1 MKQGYSHLHMGLIG
15 EHLSHSFSA
24 PIHGQL
30 ADYSYELFELAPQEV
45 GDFVRNSPLDGFN
58 VTIPYK
64 QTVLPYLD
72 TISDEAT
79 RIGSVNTVVRH
90 KDGTVHGYNTDY
102 FGFRTMLLSSG
113 IPYQGKKALIL
124 GTGGASLTVRTV
136 LEDLNVGEIITVG
149 RRSEN
154 NYDNLF
160 LHYDA
165 ELIVNTTPVGMYP
178 KNGVSPIDLSHF
190 TKCGGV
196 LDLIYNPART
206 ALLMQAERM
215 GIPNANGLS
224 MLVAQAAAAFE
235 LFTGDSAE
243 EGIIEAIT
251 NTMKKCS
258 LNLIL
263 IGMPGCGKTTVGKLL
278 SERMSR
284 PFLDADE
291 EFSRIHGLSPAEAI
305 QSFGESAFREME
317 HTVLT
322 EISKKSGAVIACG
335 GGVVTRKENYAPLH
349 QNGTIVYLKRSLSA
363 LSTEGRP
370 LSQRATP
377 EALYRERAP
386 LYEAFCDL
394 CADNSEEPSK
404 AAEQIQALWEQ

>member
-1 MKQGYSHLHMGLIG
+1 MGLIG

-24 PIHGQL
+24 PIHGEL
-30 ADYSYELFELAPQEV
+30 ADYSYELFELAPHEV
-45 GDFVRNSPLDGFN
+45 GNFVKNSPLDGFN

-72 TISDEAT
+72 TISHEAN

-90 KDGTVHGYNTDY
+90 KDGSVHGYNTDY
-102 FGFRTMLLSSG
+102 FGFRSMLLSSK
-113 IPYQGKKALIL
+113 IPYKEKKALIL
-124 GTGGASLTVRTV
+124 GTGGASLTVKTV
-136 LEDLNVGEIITVG
+136 LEDLGVREIITVG
-149 RRSEN
+149 RRAEN

-178 KNGVSPIDLSHF
+178 QNGVSPIDLTHF

-196 LDLIYNPART
+196 LDLIYNPSRT
-206 ALLMQAERM
+206 ALLMQAERL
-215 GIPNANGLS
+215 GLPTANGLS
-224 MLVAQAAAAFE
+224 MLVAQAVAAFE

-243 EGIIEAIT
+243 EGIIEAVT
-251 NTMKKCS
+251 NTMKTRS

-263 IGMPGCGKTTVGKLL
+263 IGMPGCGKTTVGKQL
-278 SERMSR
+278 SERMNR

-305 QSFGESAFREME
+305 QALGEPTFREME
-317 HTVLT
+317 HAVLL
-322 EISKKSGAVIACG
+322 EISKQSGTVIACG
-335 GGVVTRKENYAPLH
+335 GGAVTRKENYEPLH
-349 QNGTIVYLKRSLSA
+349 QNGTIVYLKRALSS

-370 LSQRATP
+370 LSQRTSP

-386 LYEAFCDL
+386 FYEAFCDF
-394 CADNSEEPSK
+394 CADNSEDPSK
-404 AAEQIQALWEQ
+404 TAKQIQTLWEQYHKEIQS